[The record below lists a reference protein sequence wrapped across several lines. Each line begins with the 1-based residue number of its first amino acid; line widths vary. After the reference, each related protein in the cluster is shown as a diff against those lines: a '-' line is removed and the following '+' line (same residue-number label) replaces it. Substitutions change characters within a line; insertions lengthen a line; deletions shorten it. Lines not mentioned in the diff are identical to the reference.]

1 MKLPRHVLAT
11 VELYRPEDGGRAGA
25 LLARPWLVDI
35 RIGHETRIHYHT
47 RVDIEEA
54 LYPGEVR
61 RAYLAFGYP
70 DRVGPLLQPGTQI
83 FYGLSRPVGEGTILE
98 LYFSDDERKG
108 DGLSVDE
115 RIAGWEEDKRIGVEN
130 MKKALD
136 ALIERRTGLTEG
148 IREVLRWANEARGP
162 VGSLLTPF
170 QAVDSETK
178 HFPVGDVRQ
187 YWHEHRLVGL
197 DAERRVLEE
206 RHEAGIM
213 QAARR
218 LRRFL
223 DTKTE

>member
-1 MKLPRHVLAT
+1 MKLPRHALAT
-11 VELYRPEDGGRAGA
+11 VELYRPEDGGRAGP

-47 RVDIEEA
+47 RVDIEED

-83 FYGLSRPVGEGTILE
+83 FYCSGRPVGEGMILE

-115 RIAGWEEDKRIGVEN
+115 RVATWEAKERIGVEN
-130 MKKALD
+130 TKKALD
-136 ALIERRTGLTEG
+136 ALIERRIGLTEG
-148 IREVLRWANEARGP
+148 IRDVLRWANEARGP
-162 VGSLLTPF
+162 GGSLLTPF
-170 QAVDSETK
+170 QAVDSETR

-187 YWHEHRLVGL
+187 YWHEHRLVAL

-213 QAARR
+213 QAAQRF
-218 LRRFL
+218 RRFL